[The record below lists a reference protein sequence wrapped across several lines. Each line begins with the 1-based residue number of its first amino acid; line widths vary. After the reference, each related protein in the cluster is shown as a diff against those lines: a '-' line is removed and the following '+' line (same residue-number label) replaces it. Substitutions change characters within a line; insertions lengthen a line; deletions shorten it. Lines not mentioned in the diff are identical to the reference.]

1 VVSNVRGIHLTLS
14 IDDAWREAE
23 RIVAADPTPEA
34 RRWFE
39 IFSRMDGLLRQI
51 AELPFVKDDPTSNR
65 IFESFATCETME
77 DLFERIDRL
86 VDHVQSLFR
95 AKMLAEGRDPGPAR
109 MTARR
114 GPPAMES
121 VSADDSD
128 AVERPSRN
136 VLKL

>member
-1 VVSNVRGIHLTLS
+1 MTLS

-39 IFSRMDGLLRQI
+39 VFSRMEGLLRRI
-51 AELPFVKDDPTSNR
+51 GELPFVKDDPTSNR

-77 DLFERIDRL
+77 SLCERIDLL

-95 AKMLAEGRDPGPAR
+95 AKMIAEGRDPGPAP
-109 MTARR
+109 APSRR
-114 GPPAMES
+114 GPLARDGDLA
-121 VSADDSD
+121 ADPEAD
-128 AVERPSRN
+128 ARPVRN

>member
-1 VVSNVRGIHLTLS
+1 MTIS

-23 RIVAADPTPEA
+23 RIVAADRSPEA

-51 AELPFVKDDPTSNR
+51 AELPFVKDDPTSDR

-77 DLFERIDRL
+77 DLCERIDLL

-95 AKMLAEGRDPGPAR
+95 AKLIAEGRDPGPAR
-109 MTARR
+109 MTERR
-114 GPPAMES
+114 GAPVRQALT
-121 VSADDSD
+121 ADD
-128 AVERPSRN
+128 AEAGERPSRN